1 MIRKFEKNFKKY
13 IIEVMR
19 IITIRMVIVVVIAIR
34 ISMIIIIR
42 IL

>member
-19 IITIRMVIVVVIAIR
+19 IITIRMVIVVKPNRLGV
-34 ISMIIIIR
+34 M
-42 IL
+42 